1 MRAICRS
8 VLSLVVLSVALTIQV
23 KAAEKSG
30 RLSGSV
36 VNVSKDKS
44 EITLRQ
50 GTQGTASRI
59 VEFSSATNFTAGSTT
74 NSKVATPA
82 SSNDVNVGN
91 YLTCVGTW
99 DGVKLSAKNCT
110 VRPSKKP

>member
-8 VLSLVVLSVALTIQV
+8 VLYLVVLSVALTIQV

-36 VNVSKDKS
+36 VDVSKDKS
-44 EITLRQ
+44 EITIR
-50 GTQGTASRI
+50 QGTASRI

>member
-1 MRAICRS
+1 MRAISRS
-8 VLSLVVLSVALTIQV
+8 VLSLVVLSVALTMQV
-23 KAAEKSG
+23 KAADKPG

-44 EITLRQ
+44 EITVR
-50 GTQGTASRI
+50 QGTASRI
-59 VEFSSATNFTAGSTT
+59 VEFSGATNFTAGSTT
-74 NSKVATPA
+74 NSKVAAPA
-82 SSNDVNVGN
+82 SSNDVNAGN

-99 DGVKLSAKNCT
+99 DGVKLAAKNCT